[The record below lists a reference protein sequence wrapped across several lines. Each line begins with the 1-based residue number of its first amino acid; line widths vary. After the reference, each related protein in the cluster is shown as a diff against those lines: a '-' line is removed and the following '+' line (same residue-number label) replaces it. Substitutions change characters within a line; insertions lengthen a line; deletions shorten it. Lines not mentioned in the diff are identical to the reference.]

1 VARAVLSVLVGNG
14 VRRVLVAANF
24 LMSTPAVSAL
34 IRSEHATAGVIL
46 TASHNPGGAEGD
58 LGIKFNMS
66 NGGPAPEK
74 VTEAVYKASLVVR
87 ELHLCEPSPR
97 LDVTK
102 LGVTRIC
109 DTDVEVLDST
119 AVYVALMRQLFDF
132 DALGRFLRG
141 ARFTMR
147 FDAMNGVAGPYARR
161 IFVDELGLPLSV
173 LLNCEP
179 RPDFGGLHPDP
190 NLTYAEEAV
199 ALAQLSR
206 TGEPLPQRA
215 GAPSPPDFVAA
226 CDGDADRNMILG
238 ARFFVTPSD
247 SLAIIAANADC
258 IPQFARAG
266 GLKGVARSMPTS
278 CAVDRVAAALKL
290 RLFEV
295 PTGWKFFGNLM
306 DSGQLSLCGEE
317 SFGTGSDHIREKDGL
332 WTVLAWLSII
342 AYKNRDRRPDEP
354 LIGVRDIVISHW
366 RRFGRNYYTRYD
378 YEGVDS
384 KAANA
389 LFERMLGAIAERKL
403 QDAEGE
409 GFRVKLADEFSYRDP
424 VDQSVSQHQGVRVIY
439 EDGSRFVFRLSGTG
453 SVGATVRLYVERA
466 ESDPARLELLTA
478 QVVAPLVQLALRFS
492 NLAAILG
499 RNEPT
504 VIT

>member
-1 VARAVLSVLVGNG
+1 
-14 VRRVLVAANF
+14 
-24 LMSTPAVSAL
+24 
-34 IRSEHATAGVIL
+34 
-46 TASHNPGGAEGD
+46 
-58 LGIKFNMS
+58 
-66 NGGPAPEK
+66 
-74 VTEAVYKASLVVR
+74 
-87 ELHLCEPSPR
+87 
-97 LDVTK
+97 
-102 LGVTRIC
+102 
-109 DTDVEVLDST
+109 
-119 AVYVALMRQLFDF
+119 
-132 DALGRFLRG
+132 
-141 ARFTMR
+141 
-147 FDAMNGVAGPYARR
+147 
-161 IFVDELGLPLSV
+161 
-173 LLNCEP
+173 
-179 RPDFGGLHPDP
+179 
-190 NLTYAEEAV
+190 
-199 ALAQLSR
+199 
-206 TGEPLPQRA
+206 
-215 GAPSPPDFVAA
+215 
-226 CDGDADRNMILG
+226 MILG